1 MKTTLCPYLQEN
13 KMNYDIVIIGAG
25 TAGLTAALYAA
36 RAGKKVLILENESIG
51 GQIATSPK
59 VENYPGFSEISGMEF
74 SDRLYEQASALGVE
88 LELDKAE
95 KITDNGDNKTVKTEY
110 GEFTCKAV
118 IIATG
123 VKHRHLGIEA
133 EEKYMGRGVSYCAVC
148 DGAFYKG
155 KDVAVVGGGNSAVQS
170 AIMLSNICNKVYLI
184 HRRDEFRCEK
194 KLSDEVRAIENIEL
208 VLSSTVQD
216 LKGEDKLTTVIIE
229 NKSGETEEISAEGLF
244 VLVGQIPENG
254 AFADIITLDE
264 SGYIVA
270 GEDCKTN
277 VDGVFAAGDCR
288 TKAIRQ
294 LTTAAADGSVAAL
307 AACSM

>member
-1 MKTTLCPYLQEN
+1 
-13 KMNYDIVIIGAG
+13 MNYDIVIIGAG
-25 TAGLTAALYAA
+25 TAGLTAAIYAA
-36 RAGKKVLILENESIG
+36 RAGKKVLILENEGIG

-88 LELDKAE
+88 LELDRAE
-95 KITDNGDNKTVKTEY
+95 KIIDNGESKTVKTEY
-110 GEFTCKAV
+110 GEFICKAV

-208 VLSSTVQD
+208 VLNSTVKD
-216 LKGEDKLTTVIIE
+216 LQGDGKLSTVITE
-229 NKSGETEEISAEGLF
+229 NNSGEVKEINAEGLF
-244 VLVGQIPENG
+244 VLVGQIPENS
-254 AFADIITLDE
+254 AFADIITLDD

-277 VDGVFAAGDCR
+277 VEGIFAAGDCR

-294 LTTAAADGSVAAL
+294 LTTAAADGSVSAL
-307 AACSM
+307 AACNM

>member
-1 MKTTLCPYLQEN
+1 
-13 KMNYDIVIIGAG
+13 MNYDIVIIGAG
-25 TAGLTAALYAA
+25 TAGLTAAIYAA

-51 GQIATSPK
+51 GQISTSPK

-88 LELDKAE
+88 LELDRAE
-95 KITDNGDNKTVKTEY
+95 KIIDNGESKTVKTEY
-110 GEFTCKAV
+110 GEFNCRAV

-194 KLSDEVRAIENIEL
+194 KLSDEVRAIENVEL
-208 VLSSTVQD
+208 VLNSTVKD
-216 LKGEDKLTTVIIE
+216 LLGDGKLTTIVTE
-229 NKSGETEEISAEGLF
+229 NKSGEVKEINAEGLF
-244 VLVGQIPENG
+244 VLVGQIPENSS
-254 AFADIITLDE
+254 FADIINLDE
-264 SGYIVA
+264 SGYIIA

-277 VDGVFAAGDCR
+277 VEGIFAAGDCR

-294 LTTAAADGSVAAL
+294 LTTAASDGSVSAL
-307 AACSM
+307 AACNI

>member
-1 MKTTLCPYLQEN
+1 
-13 KMNYDIVIIGAG
+13 MNYDIVIIGAG
-25 TAGLTAALYAA
+25 TAGLTAAIYAA
-36 RAGKKVLILENESIG
+36 RAGKKVLILENEGIG

-88 LELDKAE
+88 LELDRAE
-95 KITDNGDNKTVKTEY
+95 KITDNGNSKTVKTEY
-110 GEFTCKAV
+110 GEFTCNAV

-123 VKHRHLGIEA
+123 VKHRHLGIDA

-170 AIMLSNICNKVYLI
+170 AIMLANICNKVYLI

-208 VLSSTVQD
+208 VLNSTVKD
-216 LKGEDKLTTVIIE
+216 LQGDGKLAIVITE
-229 NKSGETEEISAEGLF
+229 TNSGETREINVEGLF

-254 AFADIITLDE
+254 VFADIIALDE

-277 VDGVFAAGDCR
+277 VDGIFAAGDCR

-294 LTTAAADGSVAAL
+294 LTTAAADGSVSAL
-307 AACSM
+307 AACNI

>member
-1 MKTTLCPYLQEN
+1 
-13 KMNYDIVIIGAG
+13 MNYDIVIIGAG
-25 TAGLTAALYAA
+25 TAGLTAAIYAA
-36 RAGKKVLILENESIG
+36 RAGKKVLILENEGIG

-133 EEKYMGRGVSYCAVC
+133 EEKYMSRGVSYCAVC

-155 KDVAVVGGGNSAVQS
+155 RDVAVVGGGNSAVQS

-208 VLSSTVQD
+208 VLNSTVND
-216 LKGEDKLTTVIIE
+216 LQGDGKLATIIVE
-229 NKSGETEEISAEGLF
+229 NTSGEIKEINAEGLF
-244 VLVGQIPENG
+244 VLVGQIPENR
-254 AFADIITLDE
+254 AFADIIALDE

-270 GEDCKTN
+270 SEDCKTN
-277 VDGVFAAGDCR
+277 VEGIFAAGDCR

-294 LTTAAADGSVAAL
+294 LTTAAADGSVSAL
-307 AACSM
+307 AACNI

>member
-1 MKTTLCPYLQEN
+1 
-13 KMNYDIVIIGAG
+13 MNYDIVIIGAG
-25 TAGLTAALYAA
+25 TAGMTAAIYAA
-36 RAGKKVLILENESIG
+36 RAGKKVLILENEGIG

-59 VENYPGFSEISGMEF
+59 VENYPGFAEISGMEF

-88 LELDKAE
+88 LELDRAE
-95 KITDNGDNKTVKTEY
+95 RIIDNGTSKTVKTEY
-110 GEFTCKAV
+110 GEFDCKAV

-194 KLSDEVRAIENIEL
+194 KLSDEVRAIKNIEL
-208 VLSSTVQD
+208 VLDSTVKD
-216 LKGEDKLTTVIIE
+216 LNGEGKLNEIITE
-229 NKSGETEEISAEGLF
+229 NKNGEIRSINAEGLF

-254 AFADIITLDE
+254 VFSDIITLDE
-264 SGYIVA
+264 SGYIAA

-277 VDGVFAAGDCR
+277 VEGVFAAGDCR

-307 AACSM
+307 AACNI

>member
-1 MKTTLCPYLQEN
+1 M
-13 KMNYDIVIIGAG
+13 YDIVIIGAG
-25 TAGLTAALYAA
+25 CAGLTAAIYAA
-36 RAGKKVLILENESIG
+36 RAGKSVLILENEGIG

-59 VENYPGFSEISGMEF
+59 VENYPGFASISGMEF
-74 SDRLYEQASALGVE
+74 SDKLYEQADALGVS

-95 KITDNGDNKTVKTEY
+95 KIIDNSSTKTVKTEY
-110 GEFTCKAV
+110 GEYECKAV

-123 VKHRHLGIEA
+123 VKHRRLGIEA

-155 KDVAVVGGGNSAVQS
+155 KTVAVVGGGNSAVQS
-170 AIMLSNICNKVYLI
+170 AIMLSGICEKVYLI
-184 HRRDEFRCEK
+184 HRRDTFRCEAR
-194 KLSDEVRAIENIEL
+194 LSDEVKQIKNVEL
-208 VLSSTVQD
+208 VLNSTVKN
-216 LKGEDKLTTVIIE
+216 LEGEGKLSAVIVE
-229 NKSGETEEISAEGLF
+229 SKAGAEAKLDAEGIF
-244 VLVGQIPENG
+244 VLVGQVPENSN
-254 AFADIITLDE
+254 FADIITLDE

-277 VDGVFAAGDCR
+277 VEGIFAAGDCR

-307 AACSM
+307 SACNM

>member
-1 MKTTLCPYLQEN
+1 
-13 KMNYDIVIIGAG
+13 MNYDIVIIGAG
-25 TAGLTAALYAA
+25 TAGLTSAIYAA

-88 LELDKAE
+88 LELDRAE
-95 KITDNGDNKTVKTEY
+95 KIIDNGESKTVKTEY
-110 GEFTCKAV
+110 GEFSCKAV

-194 KLSDEVRAIENIEL
+194 KLSDEVRAIENVEL
-208 VLSSTVQD
+208 VLNSTVKD
-216 LKGEDKLTTVIIE
+216 LLGDDKLATIVTE
-229 NKSGETEEISAEGLF
+229 NKSGEVKEINAEGLF
-244 VLVGQIPENG
+244 VLVGQIPENSS
-254 AFADIITLDE
+254 FADIINLDE

-277 VDGVFAAGDCR
+277 VEGIFAAGDCR

-294 LTTAAADGSVAAL
+294 LTTAAADGSVSAL
-307 AACSM
+307 AACNI

>member
-1 MKTTLCPYLQEN
+1 
-13 KMNYDIVIIGAG
+13 MNYDIVIIGAG

>member
-25 TAGLTAALYAA
+25 TAGLTAAIYAA
-36 RAGKKVLILENESIG
+36 RAGKKVLILENEGIG

-88 LELDKAE
+88 LELDRAE
-95 KITDNGDNKTVKTEY
+95 KITDNGESKTVKTEY
-110 GEFTCKAV
+110 SEFNCKSV

-155 KDVAVVGGGNSAVQS
+155 KNVAVVGGGNSAVQS

-194 KLSDEVRAIENIEL
+194 KLSDEVRAIENVEL
-208 VLSSTVQD
+208 VLNSTVKD
-216 LKGEDKLTTVIIE
+216 LLGDDKLATIVTE
-229 NKSGETEEISAEGLF
+229 NKSGEVKEINAEGLF
-244 VLVGQIPENG
+244 VLVGQIPENS
-254 AFADIITLDE
+254 AFADLIALDE

-277 VDGVFAAGDCR
+277 VEGIFACN
-288 TKAIRQ
+288 KQ
-294 LTTAAADGSVAAL
+294 
-307 AACSM
+307 

>member
-1 MKTTLCPYLQEN
+1 MYD
-13 KMNYDIVIIGAG
+13 YDIVIIGAG
-25 TAGLTAALYAA
+25 TAGLTASIYAA
-36 RAGKKVLILENESIG
+36 RAGKKVLILENEGIG

-59 VENYPGFSEISGMEF
+59 VENYPGFLEISGMEF
-74 SDRLYEQASALGVE
+74 SDKLYEQAEALGVT

-95 KITDNGDNKTVKTEY
+95 KIIDNGEYKTVKTEY

-155 KDVAVVGGGNSAVQS
+155 RTVAVVGGGNSAVQS
-170 AIMLSNICNKVYLI
+170 AIMLSNICEKVYLI
-184 HRRDEFRCEK
+184 HRRDTFRCEN
-194 KLSDEVRAIENIEL
+194 KLSEEVKKTENIEL
-208 VLSSTVQD
+208 VLDSVIKD
-216 LKGEDKLTTVIIE
+216 LEGEDKLSAIIVE
-229 NKSGETEEISAEGLF
+229 NKTGETKRIEVAGLF
-244 VLVGQIPENG
+244 VLVGQIPENST
-254 AFADIITLDE
+254 FADTVNLDE
-264 SGYIVA
+264 SGYIIA

-277 VDGVFAAGDCR
+277 MNGVFAAGDCR

-307 AACSM
+307 AACNM

>member
-1 MKTTLCPYLQEN
+1 
-13 KMNYDIVIIGAG
+13 MNYDIVIIGAG
-25 TAGLTAALYAA
+25 TAGLTAAIYAA

-216 LKGEDKLTTVIIE
+216 LKGEDKLTTVITE

>member
-1 MKTTLCPYLQEN
+1 
-13 KMNYDIVIIGAG
+13 MNYDIIIIGAG
-25 TAGLTAALYAA
+25 TAGLTAAIYAA
-36 RAGKKVLILENESIG
+36 RAGKKVLILENEGIG
-51 GQIATSPK
+51 GQISTSPK
-59 VENYPGFSEISGMEF
+59 VENYPGFFEISGMEF

-95 KITDNGDNKTVKTEY
+95 KITDNGNSKTVKTEY
-110 GEFTCKAV
+110 SEFTCKAV

-123 VKHRHLGIEA
+123 VKHRHLGIDA

-194 KLSDEVRAIENIEL
+194 KLSDEVRAIENVEL
-208 VLSSTVQD
+208 VLNSTVKD
-216 LKGEDKLTTVIIE
+216 LRGDGKLATILTE
-229 NKSGETEEISAEGLF
+229 NKTGEIKEINAEGLF
-244 VLVGQIPENG
+244 VLVGQIPENS
-254 AFADIITLDE
+254 AFADLITLDE

-277 VDGVFAAGDCR
+277 VDGIFAAGDCR

-294 LTTAAADGSVAAL
+294 LTTAAADGSVSAL
-307 AACSM
+307 AACNM

>member
-1 MKTTLCPYLQEN
+1 
-13 KMNYDIVIIGAG
+13 MNYDIVIIGAG
-25 TAGLTAALYAA
+25 TAGLTAAIYAA
-36 RAGKKVLILENESIG
+36 RAGKKVLILENEGIG

-95 KITDNGDNKTVKTEY
+95 KITDNGDSKTVKTEY
-110 GEFTCKAV
+110 SEFTCKAV

-123 VKHRHLGIEA
+123 VKHRHLGIDA
-133 EEKYMGRGVSYCAVC
+133 EEKFMGRGVSYCAVC
-148 DGAFYKG
+148 DGAFYKA

-194 KLSDEVRAIENIEL
+194 KLSDEVRAIENVEL
-208 VLSSTVQD
+208 VLNSTVND
-216 LKGEDKLTTVIIE
+216 LQGDGKLATIITE
-229 NKSGETEEISAEGLF
+229 NKSGDIREIKAEGLF
-244 VLVGQIPENG
+244 VLVGQIPENS
-254 AFADIITLDE
+254 AFSDIITLDD

-277 VDGVFAAGDCR
+277 VDGIFAAGDCR

-294 LTTAAADGSVAAL
+294 LTTAAADGSVSAL
-307 AACSM
+307 AACNI

>member
-1 MKTTLCPYLQEN
+1 
-13 KMNYDIVIIGAG
+13 MNYDIVIIGAG
-25 TAGLTAALYAA
+25 TAGLTAAIYAA
-36 RAGKKVLILENESIG
+36 RAGKKVLILENEGIG

-59 VENYPGFSEISGMEF
+59 VENYPGFHEISGMEF
-74 SDRLYEQASALGVE
+74 SDKLYSQADALGVE
-88 LELDKAE
+88 LELDRAE
-95 KITDNGDNKTVKTEY
+95 KIIDNGETKTVKTEY
-110 GEFTCKAV
+110 SEFTCKAV

-208 VLSSTVQD
+208 VLNSTVKD
-216 LKGEDKLTTVIIE
+216 LEGEGKLSAIVTE
-229 NKSGETEEISAEGLF
+229 NKNGEIKTINAEGLF
-244 VLVGQIPENG
+244 VLVGQIPENS
-254 AFADIITLDE
+254 AFSDLITLDE

-277 VDGVFAAGDCR
+277 IEGVFAAGDCR
-288 TKAIRQ
+288 TKEIRQ

-307 AACSM
+307 AACNL

>member
-1 MKTTLCPYLQEN
+1 
-13 KMNYDIVIIGAG
+13 MNYDIVIIGAG
-25 TAGLTAALYAA
+25 TAGLTAAIYAA
-36 RAGKKVLILENESIG
+36 RAGKKVLILENEGIG

-216 LKGEDKLTTVIIE
+216 LKGEDKLTTVITE

-244 VLVGQIPENG
+244 VLVGQIPENN
-254 AFADIITLDE
+254 AFADLIALDE

>member
-1 MKTTLCPYLQEN
+1 MD
-13 KMNYDIVIIGAG
+13 YDIVIIGAG
-25 TAGLTAALYAA
+25 CAGLTASIYAA
-36 RAGKKVLILENESIG
+36 RAGKKVLILENEGIG

-59 VENYPGFSEISGMEF
+59 VENYPGFLEISGMEF
-74 SDRLYEQASALGVE
+74 SDKLYEQADALGVT

-95 KITDNGDNKTVKTEY
+95 KIIDNGDSKTVKTEY
-110 GEFTCKAV
+110 GEYNCKAV

-123 VKHRHLGIEA
+123 VKHRHLGIDA

-170 AIMLSNICNKVYLI
+170 AIMLSAICRKVYLI
-184 HRRDEFRCEK
+184 HRRDTFRCEQ
-194 KLSDEVRAIENIEL
+194 KLSEEVRNIKNIEL
-208 VLSSTVQD
+208 VLDSTIAD
-216 LKGEDKLTTVIIE
+216 LNGDDKLSTISVE
-229 NKSGETEEISAEGLF
+229 NKAGERTNIMAEGLF
-244 VLVGQIPENG
+244 VLVGQIPENST
-254 AFADIITLDE
+254 FSDIINLDE
-264 SGYIVA
+264 SGYIIA

-277 VDGVFAAGDCR
+277 VYGVFSAGDCR

-307 AACSM
+307 AACNI

>member
-1 MKTTLCPYLQEN
+1 
-13 KMNYDIVIIGAG
+13 MNYDIVIIGAG
-25 TAGLTAALYAA
+25 TAGLTAAIYAA
-36 RAGKKVLILENESIG
+36 RAGKKVLILENEGIG

-95 KITDNGDNKTVKTEY
+95 KITDNGETKTVKTEY

-123 VKHRHLGIEA
+123 VKHRHLSIDD

-184 HRRDEFRCEK
+184 HRRNEFRCEK

-208 VLSSTVQD
+208 VLDSTVKNLD
-216 LKGEDKLTTVIIE
+216 GDGKLATIITE
-229 NKSGETEEISAEGLF
+229 NNTGDIREINAEGLF

-254 AFADIITLDE
+254 VFADIIKLDE

-270 GEDCKTN
+270 GEDCRTN
-277 VDGVFAAGDCR
+277 IDGVFAAGDCR

-307 AACSM
+307 AACNI

>member
-1 MKTTLCPYLQEN
+1 
-13 KMNYDIVIIGAG
+13 MNYDIIIIGAG
-25 TAGLTAALYAA
+25 TAGLTAAIYAA
-36 RAGKKVLILENESIG
+36 RAGKKVLILENEGIG
-51 GQIATSPK
+51 GQISTSPK

-95 KITDNGDNKTVKTEY
+95 KITDNGNSKTVKTEY
-110 GEFTCKAV
+110 SEFTCKAV

-123 VKHRHLGIEA
+123 VKHRHLGIDA

-184 HRRDEFRCEK
+184 LRRDEFRCEK
-194 KLSDEVRAIENIEL
+194 KLSDEVRAIENVEL
-208 VLSSTVQD
+208 VLNSTVKD
-216 LKGEDKLTTVIIE
+216 LQGDGKLATILTE
-229 NKSGETEEISAEGLF
+229 NKTGEIKEINAEGLF
-244 VLVGQIPENG
+244 VLVGQIPENS
-254 AFADIITLDE
+254 AFADLITLDE

-277 VDGVFAAGDCR
+277 VDGIFAAGDCR

-294 LTTAAADGSVAAL
+294 LTTAAADGSVSAL
-307 AACSM
+307 AACNM

>member
-1 MKTTLCPYLQEN
+1 
-13 KMNYDIVIIGAG
+13 MNYDIVIIGAG
-25 TAGLTAALYAA
+25 TAGLTAAIYAA

-88 LELDKAE
+88 LELDRAE
-95 KITDNGDNKTVKTEY
+95 KIIDNGESKSVKTEY
-110 GEFTCKAV
+110 GEFNCKAV

-123 VKHRHLGIEA
+123 VKHRHLGIET

-194 KLSDEVRAIENIEL
+194 KLSDEVRAIENVEL
-208 VLSSTVQD
+208 VLNSTVKD
-216 LKGEDKLTTVIIE
+216 LLGDGKLSTIVTE
-229 NKSGETEEISAEGLF
+229 NKSGEIKEINAEGLF
-244 VLVGQIPENG
+244 VLVGQIPENSS
-254 AFADIITLDE
+254 FADIINLDE
-264 SGYIVA
+264 SGYIIA

-277 VDGVFAAGDCR
+277 VEGIFAAGDCR

-294 LTTAAADGSVAAL
+294 LTTAAADGSVSAL
-307 AACSM
+307 AACNI

>member
-1 MKTTLCPYLQEN
+1 
-13 KMNYDIVIIGAG
+13 MNYDIVIIGAG
-25 TAGLTAALYAA
+25 TAGLTAAIYAA
-36 RAGKKVLILENESIG
+36 RAGKKVLILENEGIG

-74 SDRLYEQASALGVE
+74 SDKLYEQASALGVE
-88 LELDKAE
+88 LELDRAE
-95 KITDNGDNKTVKTEY
+95 KIIDNGESKTVKTEY

-208 VLSSTVQD
+208 VLNSTVKD
-216 LKGEDKLTTVIIE
+216 LQGDGKLSTVITE
-229 NKSGETEEISAEGLF
+229 NNSGEVKEINAEGLF
-244 VLVGQIPENG
+244 VLVGQIPENS
-254 AFADIITLDE
+254 AFADIITLDD

-270 GEDCKTN
+270 GEECKTN
-277 VDGVFAAGDCR
+277 VEGIFAAGDCR

-294 LTTAAADGSVAAL
+294 LTTAAADGSVSAL
-307 AACSM
+307 AACNM

>member
-1 MKTTLCPYLQEN
+1 MKTTLCPNLQEN
-13 KMNYDIVIIGAG
+13 KLNYDIVIIGAG
-25 TAGLTAALYAA
+25 TAGLTAAIYAA

-216 LKGEDKLTTVIIE
+216 LKGEDKLTTVITE

>member
-1 MKTTLCPYLQEN
+1 
-13 KMNYDIVIIGAG
+13 MNYDIVIIGAG
-25 TAGLTAALYAA
+25 TAGLTAAIYAA
-36 RAGKKVLILENESIG
+36 RAGKNVLILENESIG

-110 GEFTCKAV
+110 GEFTCKSV

-244 VLVGQIPENG
+244 VLVGQIPENN
-254 AFADIITLDE
+254 AFADLIALDE

-277 VDGVFAAGDCR
+277 VEGIFAAGDCR

-294 LTTAAADGSVAAL
+294 LTTAAADGSVSAL
-307 AACSM
+307 AACNM

>member
-1 MKTTLCPYLQEN
+1 
-13 KMNYDIVIIGAG
+13 MNYDIVIIGAG
-25 TAGLTAALYAA
+25 TAGLTAAIYAA
-36 RAGKKVLILENESIG
+36 RAGKKVLILENEGIG

-59 VENYPGFSEISGMEF
+59 VENYPGFLEISGMEF
-74 SDRLYEQASALGVE
+74 SDKLYSQADALGVE
-88 LELDKAE
+88 LELDRAE
-95 KITDNGDNKTVKTEY
+95 KIIDNGDTKTVKTEY
-110 GEFTCKAV
+110 SEFTCKAV

-123 VKHRHLGIEA
+123 VKHRHLGIDA

-184 HRRDEFRCEK
+184 HRRNEFRCEN
-194 KLSDEVRAIENIEL
+194 KLSDEVRAVKNIEL
-208 VLSSTVQD
+208 VLDSTVKE
-216 LKGEDKLTTVIIE
+216 LNGEGKLSAVIVE
-229 NKSGETEEISAEGLF
+229 NKSGETKTIIAEGLF
-244 VLVGQIPENG
+244 VLVGQIPENS
-254 AFADIITLDE
+254 AFADIIKLDD
-264 SGYIVA
+264 SGYIIA

-277 VDGVFAAGDCR
+277 VEGVFAAGDCR

-307 AACSM
+307 AACNI